1 MSNNNSVVIGS
12 EITEYYNNKSIFITG
27 GTGFIGKVLIEKL
40 LRSCYDLKTIY
51 VLVRSKKG
59 HNPKQR
65 LNELLHCKVKKK
77 IFFRKFFFFFFFQ
90 NIQKKIF

>member
-1 MSNNNSVVIGS
+1 MSNVVIGS
-12 EITEYYNNKSIFITG
+12 EIAEYYKNKSILITG

-59 HNPKQR
+59 VNPQSR
-65 LNELLHCKVKKK
+65 LNELLHCKVNIK
-77 IFFRKFFFFFFFQ
+77 I
-90 NIQKKIF
+90 